1 MKKIIR
7 PSILVLTGI
16 ALTGCATLFP
26 GAVVKAPCGPTAGL
40 TDPCGNSVPINT
52 LQDIEDAQNSLIF
65 GAIGVEI

>member
-26 GAVVKAPCGPTAGL
+26 GAVVKAPCGTTAGL
-40 TDPCGNSVPINT
+40 TDPCGNRVPINT
-52 LQDIEDAQNSLIF
+52 LQDIEDLQNSLFF
-65 GAIGVEI
+65 GSNRTAV

>member
-26 GAVVKAPCGPTAGL
+26 GAVVKAPCGTTAGL
-40 TDPCGNSVPINT
+40 TDPCGDRVPINT
-52 LQDIEDAQNSLIF
+52 PQDIEDAEGLLVFSTIS
-65 GAIGVEI
+65 ADV